1 MVTGY
6 TSQPYLHIPEY
17 GLRRLIEQLDLLDKE
32 ESLFDEHIVKLIEE
46 GPFSILGDLNLR
58 SDLKKLLEIRATFV
72 TQKTGIKGLVPV
84 TRATQALYET
94 HRGNYEMM
102 RKLISDD
109 SKSLEE
115 YPLTDTRNPVHGI
128 IELLNF

>member
-17 GLRRLIEQLDLLDKE
+17 GLRRLIEQLELLDKE

-58 SDLKKLLEIRATFV
+58 SDLKKLLEIRAAIV
-72 TQKTGIKGLVPV
+72 ILPLGGLSLGDYDATGVLG
-84 TRATQALYET
+84 
-94 HRGNYEMM
+94 
-102 RKLISDD
+102 
-109 SKSLEE
+109 
-115 YPLTDTRNPVHGI
+115 PLPGMGRSFNMNLTAA
-128 IELLNF
+128 F